1 MCRRK
6 GYSYLKIDLIVGE
19 RKCAFEGCNALEFR
33 STGYCLRHK
42 DDHPWLPPQEVSPDS
57 VQKAVPQVR
66 AHLEEVASHQQAV
79 EEEFF
84 AGPIGWAIV
93 LIAWFFPPILFLLI
107 PIYLFK
113 RATSTDDVGTSDR
126 NPEANSQRNE
136 DMVATV
142 ENSDQSQLPWWVSGE
157 ENQE

>member
-1 MCRRK
+1 M
-6 GYSYLKIDLIVGE
+6 GE
-19 RKCAFEGCNALEFR
+19 RNCALDDCNALEFR

-42 DDHPWLPPQEVSPDS
+42 DDHPWLPSQEVSPDS

-84 AGPIGWAIV
+84 AGPFGWAIA
-93 LIAWFFPPILFLLI
+93 LIAWFFPPILLLLI

-113 RATSTDDVGTSDR
+113 RVTSKDDVGPSDR

-136 DMVATV
+136 EIVTIG
-142 ENSDQSQLPWWVSGE
+142 ENSDESQLPWWVTE
-157 ENQE
+157 EETQE